1 MLDPTDLDGVRA
13 VLRAVDPGDQARRG
27 RLAPIGL
34 QQIVISSNALL
45 ELPAVAAAALRGPRT
60 VVVMDRTPM
69 RRGAID
75 LKPHVARM
83 LTEHLSVELAVIGVN
98 RPEIHGDEHDLAEV
112 RVAVDGAGCVVALGS
127 GTITDLCKEATRL
140 AGSPP
145 LIVVQTAASVNA
157 FSDDMAVLVR
167 SGTKRTTASR
177 WADVLLIDLQ
187 ILADA
192 PRPMTLAGFGD
203 LMAVW
208 TAPADWYLASQLGM
222 DPMYHPAPVA
232 MLREPARALL
242 DSAAGLAAGDLS
254 AIDRLARVLTLSG
267 FTMGVSGT
275 TAPLSGTE
283 HMISHVIDMEAMQ
296 QDRPAV
302 LHGAQVAAAVVL
314 AAAAWRFL
322 LDELDVGD
330 TDLDGA
336 FPTESAMEH
345 VVRTAFAAIDPTG
358 RVGGECWSDYRKKL
372 ERWHAARAHL
382 EAFIRT
388 WPIHR
393 AALAEMTKPP
403 REIVA
408 ALRAAAA
415 PARFSELDPPIA
427 SEVVRWAALH
437 CHLYRNRFGLAD
449 LLFFLG
455 HWDARLID
463 RLLEAARSAGGGL

>member
-1 MLDPTDLDGVRA
+1 MLDPTDLDGIRA
-13 VLRAVDPGDQARRG
+13 VLRDTDPGDQTRRG
-27 RLAPIGL
+27 RLVPIGL
-34 QQIVISSNALL
+34 QQVIISGNALL
-45 ELPAVAAAALRGPRT
+45 ELPAVAAAASRGPRT
-60 VVVMDRTPM
+60 VVVMDRVPM

-83 LTEHLSVELAVIGVN
+83 LTEHLPVELAVIGAN
-98 RPEIHGDEHDLAEV
+98 RPAIHGDERDLAEV

-167 SGTKRTTASR
+167 AGTKRTTASR

-222 DPMYHPAPVA
+222 DPTYHPAPVA
-232 MLREPARALL
+232 MLRDPARVLL
-242 DSAAGLAAGDLS
+242 DSAAGLATGDWS

-296 QDRPAV
+296 RSRPAV

-314 AAAAWRFL
+314 AAVAWQFF
-322 LDELDVGD
+322 LDELDIGD
-330 TDLDGA
+330 VDFDGA
-336 FPTESAMEH
+336 FPTEAAMEP

-358 RVGGECWSDYRKKL
+358 RVGQECWSDYRKKL
-372 ERWHAARAHL
+372 ERWHAARLRL
-382 EAFIRT
+382 EAFVDR
-388 WPIHR
+388 
-393 AALAEMTKPP
+393 K
-403 REIVA
+403 
-408 ALRAAAA
+408 
-415 PARFSELDPPIA
+415 S
-427 SEVVRWAALH
+427 VV
-437 CHLYRNRFGLAD
+437 
-449 LLFFLG
+449 
-455 HWDARLID
+455 
-463 RLLEAARSAGGGL
+463 